1 MENKLETSFPSVKSL
16 LSESWVTFKKSVL
29 SLIFLN
35 IFNGAIIF
43 TLVVIAAI
51 VLIMQIGGFAGLKM
65 LSSGQLD
72 PKTLMSSSFILSLVL
87 IFFVFLLAIMVVSSI
102 GQIAS
107 ILFVGQADKRP
118 NFASTIRQSLT
129 FIIPLVV
136 VSFFTSILSF
146 GALFFF
152 VLPAFIFAFFFLFIT
167 YELVLGGKRGLEA
180 VRGSVQII
188 TQNFGDILVRWILF
202 VLAYLVIVVFLP
214 NILIK
219 LERNIGSLI
228 KNLSFI
234 INALVGWYG
243 VSYWITLYKQ
253 ASARTDRN
261 KKVSMTW
268 MWTIAI
274 LGWLIFA
281 GLVYIGVKALSSI
294 PVRSALQQSIQTGLT
309 KGGKGD
315 TKIYETTIPQDEVDR
330 IAFETFESANR
341 RREENNLNPFEEDNR
356 LCAYAQRRLTQL
368 NQMGKFDDNKGFYED
383 FADNELKQSFFA
395 DFQYVNQDAW
405 LNLTYETDPDTIID
419 KWVSDDYSKTDSN
432 PIESAEYTHAC
443 VRATPQ
449 YLIMISATQK

>member
-1 MENKLETSFPSVKSL
+1 MENKVTSSFPSIKSL

-29 SLIFLN
+29 SLLFLN
-35 IFNGAIIF
+35 IFNGAVIF
-43 TLVVIAAI
+43 TLVLIGVI

-72 PKTLMSSSFILSLVL
+72 PKTLLSSSFVLPLVV
-87 IFFVFLLAIMVVSSI
+87 ICVVFLLAIIVVSSI

-107 ILFVGQADKRP
+107 ILFVGHADERP
-118 NFASTIRQSLT
+118 NFALIIRQSLT
-129 FIIPLVV
+129 FIIPLIS
-136 VSFFTSILSF
+136 VSFFTSVLSF

-188 TQNFGDILVRWILF
+188 SQNLGDILVRWILF

-234 INALVGWYG
+234 INTLVGWYG

-261 KKVSMTW
+261 KKVNITW
-268 MWTIAI
+268 MWIIAFF
-274 LGWLIFA
+274 GWLIFS
-281 GLVYIGVKALSSI
+281 GIVYVGIKALSSESL
-294 PVRSALQQSIQTGLT
+294 RSAIQQTIQKSL
-309 KGGKGD
+309 KNQNVDNKVSD
-315 TKIYETTIPQDEVDR
+315 TLITQDKADR
-330 IAFETFESANR
+330 IAFETFEAVNR
-341 RREENNLNPFEEDNR
+341 SREENNLDSLEEDNR

-383 FADNELKQSFFA
+383 FANNELKQSFFA
-395 DFQYVNQDAW
+395 DFQYVNQDVW
-405 LNLTYETDPDTIID
+405 LNLAEGTDPDAIVER
-419 KWVSDDYSKTDSN
+419 WVTDDYSKTESN
-432 PIESAEYTHAC
+432 PIQSAEYTHAC